1 MAELLLDIGNT
12 RAKAA
17 LHQAG
22 TLLPLDLS
30 NGISMEVSAV
40 VYASVAA
47 PERVETLMTELNL
60 ANVPWTQIGSEL
72 YKNGLHNS
80 YAKPELLG
88 VDRWLAMLGARKFHQ
103 DQQLIVIDAGTAV
116 TVDIVDAA
124 GQHQG
129 GWILAGLRLQQQAVT
144 LHTAKV
150 FNRDEQRPEL
160 TFGQDTASCLQN
172 GALAAVIAVIRYA
185 QSINPTGKLVLT
197 GGDAP
202 ALMPYLTDINLDYQP
217 LLVFHGLSQYIDKK
231 TSALASI

>member
-22 TLLPLDLS
+22 ELSALDLTQT
-30 NGISMEVSAV
+30 IPVEVSAV

-47 PERVETLMTELNL
+47 PERVQTLMNDLGLSE
-60 ANVPWTQIGSEL
+60 VPWSQIGSEL
-72 YKNGLHNS
+72 YKNGLRNS
-80 YAKPELLG
+80 YPKPELLG
-88 VDRWLAMLGARKFHQ
+88 VDRWLAMLGARKFHKN
-103 DQQLIVIDAGTAV
+103 QQLIVIDAGTAV
-116 TVDIVDAA
+116 TVDVVDPE